1 MLLRLGMAGD
11 GGEGTP
17 RNKGGICELPD
28 TRALQ
33 GRRAIRCAL
42 SRRIVNDVLAAT
54 RLGWSLPC
62 AKRTRNAASPL
73 FVTQA

>member
-1 MLLRLGMAGD
+1 MLLPFGD
-11 GGEGTP
+11 DGEGTP

-33 GRRAIRCAL
+33 GRRTI
-42 SRRIVNDVLAAT
+42 RRIVNDVASCDAS
-54 RLGWSLPC
+54 RSVPWSLPC
-62 AKRTRNAASPL
+62 AKRTRNAALPL

>member
-1 MLLRLGMAGD
+1 MLLPFGD
-11 GGEGTP
+11 DGEGTP

-33 GRRAIRCAL
+33 GRRTIFPAHRQRCASCDA
-42 SRRIVNDVLAAT
+42 SRMVLAKV
-54 RLGWSLPC
+54 P
-62 AKRTRNAASPL
+62 KRTRNAASPL